1 MQLVHDCRD
10 FMCITISFSRHIF
23 QVIDLEVPDFP
34 KEPERGS
41 HNISLGPL
49 LYIERSDFMEGGQKG
64 FRRLTPD
71 QPVGLK
77 YTSST
82 ISMQHMVKV
91 GTIVSDIAC

>member
-1 MQLVHDCRD
+1 M
-10 FMCITISFSRHIF
+10 
-23 QVIDLEVPDFP
+23 PNFP
-34 KEPERGS
+34 KDPQQGS
-41 HNISLGPL
+41 HNIPLGPL

-82 ISMQHMVKV
+82 ISVQHVVKV
-91 GTIVSDIAC
+91 GVIYM